1 MGAGQ
6 LPAGGVR
13 GGFLVDT
20 GRARAVES
28 RTGARDG
35 ENPRVNDEHDTHD
48 LPGPSLWPIGF
59 AIGVACVLIGLVISI
74 PVLIV
79 GAVVAL
85 VFGFLW
91 VRDLFVSHP
100 VTAAAAG
107 LPDVAPVATEADL
120 GDNVDRATFLSLA
133 TIGVSGL
140 IGAGVTLPVLGFGV
154 LPSFMGEG
162 VETFDVDLG
171 PISNFPEGQY
181 VIATY
186 LESPEQGEVS
196 RRTSFIRNNG
206 RTDDGVPSF
215 TAIFSRC
222 VHLGCPVQPNGPIDE
237 EAKKDVNGVE
247 LRPVLAAS
255 FGCPCHGGLYD
266 SEGNRM
272 AGPPVRSLDR
282 YEFSIKDGNLVL
294 GRLFSV
300 GTVQGVGASAK
311 IMKYYKAYPGVHVD
325 GIERWL
331 YPIPTPGSTS

>member
-1 MGAGQ
+1 VSEEERDTQ
-6 LPAGGVR
+6 HLPA
-13 GGFLVDT
+13 
-20 GRARAVES
+20 
-28 RTGARDG
+28 
-35 ENPRVNDEHDTHD
+35 
-48 LPGPSLWPIGF
+48 PSLWPIGF
-59 AIGVACVLIGLVISI
+59 AIGVACVLVGLVISV

-79 GAVVAL
+79 GALIAL

-91 VRDLFVSHP
+91 VRDLMHAHP
-100 VTAAAAG
+100 VTAAVPAT
-107 LPDVAPVATEADL
+107 TEAAPIATQADI

-140 IGAGVTLPVLGFGV
+140 IGAGVTLPALGFGV
-154 LPSFMGEG
+154 LPSFVGDS
-162 VETFDVDLG
+162 VDTRDVDLG

-186 LESPEQGEVS
+186 LENPEQGEVS
-196 RRTSFIRNNG
+196 RRTAFIRNNG
-206 RTDDGVPSF
+206 RTSAGLPSF

-237 EAKKDVNGVE
+237 QAKKEVNGVE

-266 SEGNRM
+266 SEGNRN

-282 YEFSIKDGNLVL
+282 YEFAIKNGNLVL

-300 GTVQGVGASAK
+300 GNVEGVGASAR
-311 IMKYYKAYPGVHVD
+311 ITKYYKAYPGVHVD
-325 GIERWL
+325 GVERWL
-331 YPIPTPGSTS
+331 YPIPTPGSTG

>member
-1 MGAGQ
+1 M
-6 LPAGGVR
+6 
-13 GGFLVDT
+13 
-20 GRARAVES
+20 S
-28 RTGARDG
+28 
-35 ENPRVNDEHDTHD
+35 EHDDQH

-59 AIGVACVLIGLVISI
+59 AIGVACILVGLVISV
-74 PVLIV
+74 PALIV
-79 GAVVAL
+79 GAIIAL

-91 VRDLFVSHP
+91 VREAFVSHP
-100 VTAAAAG
+100 VTAAEPG
-107 LPDVAPVATEADL
+107 MPDVAPAATVADV
-120 GDNVDRATFLSLA
+120 DQNVDRATFLSLA

-162 VETFDVDLG
+162 VETYDVDLG

-196 RRTSFIRNNG
+196 RRTAFIRNTG
-206 RTDDGVPSF
+206 RTAAGVPCF
-215 TAIFSRC
+215 TPICRRW
-222 VHLGCPVQPNGPIDE
+222 VHLGGPGPPNGPRDE
-237 EAKKDVNGVE
+237 SAKKDVNGVE

-266 SEGNRM
+266 SEGNRN

-282 YEFSIKDGNLVL
+282 YEFSIKNGNLVL

-300 GTVQGVGASAK
+300 GSVEGVGASAR

-331 YPIPTPGSTS
+331 YPIPTPGSRG

>member
-1 MGAGQ
+1 
-6 LPAGGVR
+6 V
-13 GGFLVDT
+13 
-20 GRARAVES
+20 S
-28 RTGARDG
+28 
-35 ENPRVNDEHDTHD
+35 DEQHDTD
-48 LPGPSLWPIGF
+48 VPSPSLWPIGF
-59 AIGVACVLIGLVISI
+59 AIGVACILVGLVISI

-79 GAVVAL
+79 GALIAL

-91 VRDLFVSHP
+91 ARDLFSTRPVDSAVAGAP
-100 VTAAAAG
+100 SEEAPKYGAVTAA
-107 LPDVAPVATEADL
+107 DL
-120 GDNVDRATFLSLA
+120 GSSVDRATFLSLA
-133 TIGVSGL
+133 TIGVGGL

-171 PISNFPEGQY
+171 PISNFPEGEF

-196 RRTSFIRNNG
+196 RRTAFIRNNG
-206 RTDDGVPSF
+206 RTEDGIPSF
-215 TAIFSRC
+215 TALFSRC

-237 EAKKDVNGVE
+237 DALKEVNGVE

-266 SEGNRM
+266 AEGNRS

-294 GRLFSV
+294 GRIFSV
-300 GTVQGVGASAK
+300 GNVNGTGAKAQ
-311 IMKYYKAYPGVHVD
+311 IAKYYRAYPGVHVD
-325 GIERWL
+325 GIERFL
-331 YPIPTPGSTS
+331 YPIPTPGSRG